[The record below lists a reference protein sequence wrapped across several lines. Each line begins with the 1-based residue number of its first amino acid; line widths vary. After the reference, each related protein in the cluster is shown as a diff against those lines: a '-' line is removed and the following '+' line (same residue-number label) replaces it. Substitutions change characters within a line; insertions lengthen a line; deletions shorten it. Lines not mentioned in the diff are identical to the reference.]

1 MGNKEKPPRRNRGK
15 AMQNARREL
24 RNMQNSMEHAYS
36 VFNHTVDPDLL
47 EASILELRALQSRY
61 DHLLRS
67 MKKQYGA

>member
-1 MGNKEKPPRRNRGK
+1 MGGKKPPRRKRGK
-15 AMQNARREL
+15 ALQNARHEL

-61 DHLLRS
+61 DHMLRN
-67 MKKQYGA
+67 MKKQFGA

>member
-1 MGNKEKPPRRNRGK
+1 MGSKKPSRRARGT
-15 AMQNARREL
+15 ALQNARREL
-24 RNMQNSMEHAYS
+24 VNMQNSMEHAYS

-61 DHLLRS
+61 DHMLRS

>member
-1 MGNKEKPPRRNRGK
+1 MGRKKPPRRKRGK
-15 AMQNARREL
+15 ALQNARREL
-24 RNMQNSMEHAYS
+24 VNMQNSMEHAYS

>member
-1 MGNKEKPPRRNRGK
+1 MGGKKPPRHVRGK

>member
-1 MGNKEKPPRRNRGK
+1 MGKKLPRRVRGK
-15 AMQNARREL
+15 ALQNARHEL

-47 EASILELRALQSRY
+47 EASILEMRALQSRY
-61 DHLLRS
+61 DHLLRN

>member
-1 MGNKEKPPRRNRGK
+1 MGGKKPPRRVRGK
-15 AMQNARREL
+15 ALQNATREL
-24 RNMQNSMEHAYS
+24 RNMQNSIEHAYS

-67 MKKQYGA
+67 MKKQYEA

>member
-1 MGNKEKPPRRNRGK
+1 MGKKKPRRARGK
-15 AMQNARREL
+15 SLQNARREL

-47 EASILELRALQSRY
+47 EASILEMRALQSRY
-61 DHLLRS
+61 DHMLRN

>member
-1 MGNKEKPPRRNRGK
+1 MGGKKPPRRSRGK
-15 AMQNARREL
+15 ALQNAKHEL
-24 RNMQNSMEHAYS
+24 RNMQNSIEHAYS

-61 DHLLRS
+61 DHLLRN

>member
-1 MGNKEKPPRRNRGK
+1 MGKKPPRRGRGK
-15 AMQNARREL
+15 SMQGAKLEL

-61 DHLLRS
+61 DHLLRN

>member
-1 MGNKEKPPRRNRGK
+1 MGGKKPPRRGRGK
-15 AMQNARREL
+15 ALQNARREL
-24 RNMQNSMEHAYS
+24 RNMQNSIEHAYS

-61 DHLLRS
+61 DHLLRN

>member
-1 MGNKEKPPRRNRGK
+1 MGGKKPPRRAHGM
-15 AMQNARREL
+15 AMQNASREL
-24 RNMQNSMEHAYS
+24 RNMQNSIEHAYS

-67 MKKQYGA
+67 MKKQYEA

>member
-1 MGNKEKPPRRNRGK
+1 MGGKKPPRRTRGK
-15 AMQNARREL
+15 ALQNAKREL

>member
-1 MGNKEKPPRRNRGK
+1 MGGKKPPRRSRGK
-15 AMQNARREL
+15 ALQNAKREL
-24 RNMQNSMEHAYS
+24 RNMQNSIEHAYS
-36 VFNHTVDPDLL
+36 VFNHTIDPDLL

>member
-1 MGNKEKPPRRNRGK
+1 MGKKKPSRRTRGK
-15 AMQNARREL
+15 ALQNEKREL
-24 RNMQNSMEHAYS
+24 KTMQNSIDHAYS

-61 DHLLRS
+61 DHLLRN